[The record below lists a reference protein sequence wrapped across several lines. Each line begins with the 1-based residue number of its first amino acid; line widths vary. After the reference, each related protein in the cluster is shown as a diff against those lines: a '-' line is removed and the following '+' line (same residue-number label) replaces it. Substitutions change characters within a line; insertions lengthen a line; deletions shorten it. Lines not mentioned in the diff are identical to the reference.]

1 MKRFGKLYVMY
12 SGCKFNI
19 AAVRARLSIVEISSR
34 QQREREPGGSG
45 GVNLTVLLSERP
57 IDLVRGVGTCGIV
70 RCLSERSFTVSH
82 LCLTHTATRR
92 LCWA

>member
-1 MKRFGKLYVMY
+1 MKRFSKLYVMY
-12 SGCKFNI
+12 SGCKLNI
-19 AAVRARLSIVEISSR
+19 AALRARLSIVEISSR
-34 QQREREPGGSG
+34 QQRESRGSG